1 MAAGERL
8 VTGQTRVIFMIGSP
22 IAQARSPYLFNTYFA
37 DHGADR
43 IMVPV
48 DVGARALPGFVE
60 MIREASNCDGFV
72 STIPNKGS
80 LLDLVDDASPTA
92 KALAS
97 VNVVKRGADGRLSG
111 DMADGAGFWNGVSRA
126 GFEVRGSSV
135 VLAGAGA
142 AGIAIA
148 HEFAERGGRRLAVW
162 SREHREIEALIAV
175 LAGKGLAVEPGIPL
189 SLDGFS
195 MAINATPVGMAYAPG
210 SVFPRELLATLRR
223 GSFAADAITEPVET
237 QFLRDAAAIGLH
249 TVNGRAMTFGQ
260 FERLREFL
268 GV

>member
-1 MAAGERL
+1 
-8 VTGQTRVIFMIGSP
+8 
-22 IAQARSPYLFNTYFA
+22 
-37 DHGADR
+37 
-43 IMVPV
+43 MVPV
-48 DVGARALPGFVE
+48 DVGTRALPGFVE

-126 GFEVRGSSV
+126 GFEVQGSSV

-142 AGIAIA
+142 AGAAIA
-148 HEFAERGGRRLAVW
+148 HEFAERGGRRLAIW
-162 SREHREIEALIAV
+162 SREEQEVEALV
-175 LAGKGLAVEPGIPL
+175 SMLAGKDLKVEPGMPS
-189 SLDGFS
+189 SLDRFS
-195 MAINATPVGMAYAPG
+195 MAINATPIGMAQAPG
-210 SVFPRELLATLRR
+210 SAFPRDLLATMPA
-223 GSFAADAITEPVET
+223 GSFAADAITDPLET
-237 QFLRDAAAIGLH
+237 QFLLDAAALGLK
-249 TVNGRAMTFGQ
+249 TVNGQAMTLGQ